1 MKQIKLLAAFGA
13 ALLLFGCKDDKGP
26 KVPPPHEP
34 TETVGYYILNEGTPS
49 GGNATLGYYDV
60 ATKQF
65 TPDYFGQQNPGEE
78 LGDLPNDMSIY
89 GTMAYV
95 TLNGSGEVVVLGV
108 ADGKVRKRLPV
119 EGARSLAVHD
129 GKVYVSSYKG
139 EVVRIDTV
147 TLTVTGRA
155 AVKGRYCEGIAVLN
169 DKIYVA
175 NNATAEEGVQT
186 KGNTVSVIDI
196 PTFTEVAQIAV
207 PTNPVGLTVGAGR
220 LYLTTSAVY
229 DDSWTTMLED
239 ARLHRID
246 PEQKKVDYTFPD
258 VTVAGMAVLGDYL
271 YTVHFSWG
279 TYTGSSWKINMATNE
294 AVDFLAEAPDNSVYG
309 IAANPLTKQLF
320 VINSGYM
327 GPGTVDVYDPEGR
340 LVYRMTDKAQGP
352 YVSKVVP
359 VNK

>member
-1 MKQIKLLAAFGA
+1 MKKINLLTALSA

-26 KVPPPHEP
+26 KVPLPHEP
-34 TETVGYYILNEGTPS
+34 TETIGYYVLNEGTQS
-49 GGNATLGYYDV
+49 GGNATLGYYDI
-60 ATKQF
+60 ATKHF
-65 TPDYFGQQNPGEE
+65 TPDYFGMQNPGDE
-78 LGDLPNDMSIY
+78 LGDLPNDMTIY

-95 TLNGSGEVVVLGV
+95 TLNGSGEVVVLGA
-108 ADGKVRKRLPV
+108 ADGKVRKRLAV
-119 EGARSLAVHD
+119 EGARSLAAHD

-139 EVVRIDTV
+139 EVVRIDTLS
-147 TLTVTGRA
+147 LTVTGTA
-155 AVKGRYCEGIAVLN
+155 AVNGKYCEGIAVWN

-175 NNATAEEGVQT
+175 NNATPEGMQT

-196 PTFTEVAQIAV
+196 PTFTEEAQITT

-246 PEQKKVDYTFPD
+246 PKQNRVDYTFPD
-258 VTVAGMAVLGDYL
+258 VTVSSMAVLGDYL
-271 YTVHFSWG
+271 YTVHFSWE
-279 TYTGSSWKINMATNE
+279 TYTGSSRKINLATD
-294 AVDFLAEAPDNSVYG
+294 AVADFLAEAPGNSVYG
-309 IAANPLTKQLF
+309 ISANPLTEELF
-320 VINSGYM
+320 VINSGYT
-327 GPGTVDVYDPEGR
+327 GPGTVDCYNADGTFQ
-340 LVYRMTDKAQGP
+340 YQMTDRAQGP